1 MSVTPRKTET
11 SKPSIDFEHSSPEH
25 VQREIRRVTAK
36 GEGKTL
42 GEAKYLRQLHARAA
56 KLNAEQRVRDDAE
69 VNRAKETFR
78 AKRALR
84 ADSIDVM
91 AANAGELRDAS
102 LQVLERDGQH
112 LSPAQ
117 QDAVDLL
124 ARESTEDFNSI
135 TFNRR
140 LITTQAPAYR
150 SALVKEMQPGH
161 NPWTQEE
168 GAAITA
174 YRAANEGTG
183 SAAGFGVPVLVDPS
197 IIVSAGA
204 SSAPVMQLA
213 TVISINTDQWKGV
226 TAAAAPSWGFKA
238 EAAVVADSTPTFAQS
253 TIPVYNAAGYI
264 EASYELLADYPN
276 AGSELLSVLTA
287 GYTDM
292 VANVSVTGNGSGEP
306 YGVFVQ
312 MMNTTTSPSHI
323 TVTTAGQLSA
333 VDVRKAWQAL
343 PLRAR
348 GNATWLANGSVE
360 TLVKNFAG
368 TSGGSLVDYVA
379 TLTESGTRI
388 SALEGREFVT
398 SDYCSS
404 FSGSTSGAAGIVGT
418 AMVVGD
424 FKAGMR
430 VVQRQGLS
438 MEVVQHVPNLPTS
451 NVPTMSRGLYCTAR
465 VGWSIVVPDFFRVI
479 SNA

>member
-1 MSVTPRKTET
+1 
-11 SKPSIDFEHSSPEH
+11 
-25 VQREIRRVTAK
+25 
-36 GEGKTL
+36 
-42 GEAKYLRQLHARAA
+42 
-56 KLNAEQRVRDDAE
+56 
-69 VNRAKETFR
+69 
-78 AKRALR
+78 
-84 ADSIDVM
+84 
-91 AANAGELRDAS
+91 
-102 LQVLERDGQH
+102 
-112 LSPAQ
+112 
-117 QDAVDLL
+117 
-124 ARESTEDFNSI
+124 
-135 TFNRR
+135 
-140 LITTQAPAYR
+140 
-150 SALVKEMQPGH
+150 
-161 NPWTQEE
+161 
-168 GAAITA
+168 
-174 YRAANEGTG
+174 
-183 SAAGFGVPVLVDPS
+183 
-197 IIVSAGA
+197 
-204 SSAPVMQLA
+204 MQLA